1 MAHAFDDLTGRTFG
15 RLNVVRFDHFDRHGV
30 SYYWV
35 QCECGAPPKIVQR
48 CNLISGGT
56 VSCNCWR
63 LEQSAAR
70 CGEKSPVF
78 RHGRCGAGKNRH
90 DYEAWAWKN
99 HIRVSQKLKRQ
110 AAA

>member
-48 CNLISGGT
+48 CNFIRVEPCHAIAGDS
-56 VSCNCWR
+56 NNR
-63 LEQSAAR
+63 
-70 CGEKSPVF
+70 
-78 RHGRCGAGKNRH
+78 RHGAEKVRFLDTVDVVPERIAMTTKRGRGKTTYGYH
-90 DYEAWAWKN
+90 KN
-99 HIRVSQKLKRQ
+99 
-110 AAA
+110 